1 MKNITKAA
9 ILSAAVALV
18 CQGAYAATDDL
29 ILGFTGNSATTDTT
43 FNLGTFSTTS
53 ISTGTLGALSG
64 SPFTSSGVF
73 GFTAQNGASQGTG
86 IDVSVART
94 GSNAGSVKGTESAPA
109 VFSGATTLA
118 AANSDVKSII
128 IGSGT
133 TSFTGNS
140 YSANT
145 VAANPP
151 AQNDSVFSDDN
162 GVSSL
167 VANGT
172 TMDIYQLTI
181 GPSSGHLAVK
191 DVVTYVGELELFN
204 TGGVESYVFDPSGV
218 SAAVPEPA
226 TYGALAGAG
235 LLALSLRRQFRR
247 SNA

>member
-29 ILGFTGNSATTDTT
+29 ILGFTGNSANTDTT
-43 FNLGTFSTTS
+43 FNLGSLSTTS

-73 GFTAQNGASQGTG
+73 GDTAQNGASQGTG

-94 GSNAGSVKGTESAPA
+94 AANGPSAGSTAPA
-109 VFSGATTLA
+109 VFTGATTLA
-118 AANSDVKSII
+118 AANSDVRAII

-133 TSFTGNS
+133 ASFTGNS

-145 VAANPP
+145 VAANPGV
-151 AQNDSVFSDDN
+151 QNDSVFSDDHS
-162 GVSSL
+162 VSSL

-181 GPSSGHLAVK
+181 GASQGAHPVP
-191 DVVTYVGELELFN
+191 DVVKYIGELELFN